1 VAKLQIQPTKA
12 EDETREFSF
21 PGLMKTLYFHRVA
34 FFWVFGLLTA
44 AGIILSLMPRF
55 YDAEAALWVEPGESS
70 SLALSS
76 LASSITGQES
86 DIVAS
91 EVLALQS
98 RTLSL
103 RVAKELNLSCQK
115 EFWGPLWLIEM
126 PDKNNCNL
134 TDPYWRDVVY
144 KKMTKVLDVQNDGKD
159 EVIYVDAKSISPV
172 LATKIVNTLVND
184 YLAYLL
190 EMRYGA
196 NQRASVWL
204 ISQLGDLKNRVDK
217 DQEELIRLQE
227 KLGVLGFSA
236 SGTDYIYGQQ
246 LSELMKASDD
256 AKVGRIVA
264 EAKLRFLKESDPN
277 LMEGEISVL
286 PNPMEPGP
294 TESLLATLRASQA
307 QASSNYARL
316 LSQYGANYPDAKQQK
331 AQLDQVSKE
340 VTDEQNR
347 ILNQAKLAYDAASAN
362 ENMTTG
368 NLDREKSKI
377 FGSRD
382 DMARFSTLS
391 QDYAADRS
399 LYKGLLVQL
408 QTAGISS
415 GLQAGD
421 IDVVDLA
428 DLPGKPTILGPL
440 IYLPGG
446 VILGIIFGS
455 FFSLWLASMDQN
467 IRGPEHMEKLTGLS
481 LLAQLPHVKQEKV
494 TAGDGSKNLPL
505 VIASLRSH
513 YSEAVQSLRASLL
526 LSRPGSAP
534 KVILVTSAVPGEGKS
549 TTAINLAATFARF
562 GARVLVGD
570 CDLRR
575 GMVAKRLHISAAEGM
590 TSVLTRQMP
599 VEAAIQECP
608 GVPGLYVLPDG
619 PRSPD
624 PAVLVGSDEM
634 RRLIDTCRENFD
646 FVILDAPPVLGI
658 ADGLELGQMCDGV
671 LLVARERVSNSKAV
685 KETAAMMAAAN
696 LTVVGFAY
704 NDVDPRASGYGYGY
718 AYRNYYHSY
727 YIDQA
732 PVAEREEV

>member
-1 VAKLQIQPTKA
+1 
-12 EDETREFSF
+12 
-21 PGLMKTLYFHRVA
+21 MKTLYFHRVA

-91 EVLALQS
+91 EVLALES
-98 RTLSL
+98 RTLML

-115 EFWGPLWLIEM
+115 EFWGPLWFIEM
-126 PDKNNCNL
+126 PDKKNCNL
-134 TDPYWRDVVY
+134 TDPYWRDEVY
-144 KKMTKVLDVQNDGKD
+144 KKMTKVLEVQNDGKD

-172 LATKIVNTLVND
+172 LASKIVNTLVND

-204 ISQLGDLKNRVDK
+204 IGQLGDLKNRVDK
-217 DQEELIRLQE
+217 DQAELIRLQE

-236 SGTDYIYGQQ
+236 SASDYIYGQQ

-286 PNPMEPGP
+286 PNPVEPGP

-307 QASSNYARL
+307 SASSNYARL
-316 LSQYGANYPDAKQQK
+316 LSQYGANYPEVKQQK

-340 VTDEQNR
+340 VNDEQNR

-440 IYLPGG
+440 VYLPGG
-446 VILGIIFGS
+446 VILGIIFGC
-455 FFSLWLASMDQN
+455 FYCMWLASMDQN

-481 LLAQLPHVKQEKV
+481 LLAQLPHVKHEKV
-494 TAGDGSKNLPL
+494 TAGDSSKNLPL

-575 GMVAKRLHISAAEGM
+575 GMIAKRLHISATEGM

-696 LTVVGFAY
+696 LTVVGFVY

-727 YIDQA
+727 YIDQQA
-732 PVAEREEV
+732 QVAEREEV